1 MGRDDRQGALF
12 CLLRERVEI
21 TIREEEEEEV
31 ERLHVW
37 IGEGALEESGSRH
50 G

>member
-21 TIREEEEEEV
+21 TIREEEEEV